1 MEENMKLRKGLSIQ
15 SNPKLIEVELR
26 RFEKIKKQLDK
37 ENLKLARKLY
47 GNNVPREYA
56 DLMA

>member
-1 MEENMKLRKGLSIQ
+1 MKLRKGLSIQ